1 MPALLAGIDCVGMRL
16 CVRLKHFR
24 RLAMDERTRD
34 LVIFA
39 LIGIVAGFLASLIVG
54 GDGLIRYLIT
64 GVIGAFVGGYLFR
77 ALGVN
82 LGINNALL
90 SQIVTATIGAIVIV
104 LLARL
109 IA

>member
-1 MPALLAGIDCVGMRL
+1 
-16 CVRLKHFR
+16 
-24 RLAMDERTRD
+24 MDERTRD